1 MQKKMKTERTSRRLK
16 KLITIGNIQCNLQDA
31 KTNIKLQFINDSET
45 SDVKQTL
52 KFKSSKMYKSL
63 KQMLISMFKK
73 FDLFKPT
80 IWF

>member
-1 MQKKMKTERTSRRLK
+1 MKTERTSRRLK

-45 SDVKQTL
+45 SDVKQKL
-52 KFKSSKMYKSL
+52 KFKSSKRYKSL